1 MWKGYGSL
9 LDSLS
14 NEFQAH
20 LGTKGGKH
28 CCIYVVHVDHHNVR
42 QCMPL
47 LNVILDYGFL
57 SHLFVN
63 MQSGD
68 KNLF

>member
-1 MWKGYGSL
+1 MLGKGGRVVGGGGSL

-28 CCIYVVHVDHHNVR
+28 CIYVVHVDHHNVR
-42 QCMPL
+42 QCR
-47 LNVILDYGFL
+47 
-57 SHLFVN
+57 S
-63 MQSGD
+63 
-68 KNLF
+68 